1 MFQKYKYVLA
11 VYEEG
16 CFTKAADKLF
26 ISQPSLSVAVS
37 NIEKKIGSPLFERC
51 GRKLK
56 LTEIGHAYITAAQ
69 KMQNAEDVFLRQLE
83 DLNGLHTGKLAI
95 GGSNFLSSYVLPKLI
110 SKFRSKYP
118 GIEITLIEANS
129 LNLRELLLNEEVD
142 LVIDNFE
149 DCSQSIATYPLIDEH
164 ILLCVPTEYK
174 VNESLKE
181 FQIHPEKIY
190 TAPDHVKTVPA
201 LDLDNFRE
209 IPFVLLKNGNDMHE
223 RANNM
228 FKDGQITPK
237 IVFSVDQ
244 LNISYALAESGLG
257 ACFIT
262 DTFFKYGKHM
272 PSTVLYKL
280 KQKKAKRKL
289 HIVYKNGRYCTKAM
303 QEFIKI
309 TQETVGGFHN

>member
-16 CFTKAADKLF
+16 CFTKAAEKLF

-37 NIEKKIGSPLFERC
+37 NIEKNIGAPLFERC
-51 GRKLK
+51 GKRLK
-56 LTEIGHAYITAAQ
+56 LTEAGRAYIDAAQ
-69 KMQNAEDVFLRQLE
+69 RIGRAEDEFFKQLE
-83 DLNGLHTGKLAI
+83 DLNGLQTGKLVV
-95 GGSNFLSSYVLPKLI
+95 GGSNFLCSYVLPQLF
-110 SKFRSKYP
+110 SSFRSKYP

-149 DCSQSIATYPLIDEH
+149 DCSQSFATYPLIDEH

-201 LDLDNFRE
+201 LDLDNFR
-209 IPFVLLKNGNDMHE
+209 
-223 RANNM
+223 
-228 FKDGQITPK
+228 K
-237 IVFSVDQ
+237 IF
-244 LNISYALAESGLG
+244 
-257 ACFIT
+257 
-262 DTFFKYGKHM
+262 
-272 PSTVLYKL
+272 
-280 KQKKAKRKL
+280 
-289 HIVYKNGRYCTKAM
+289 
-303 QEFIKI
+303 
-309 TQETVGGFHN
+309 